1 MHLPDILLQT
11 HVDQALAED
20 LGRRGDITSE
30 FVFQGQ
36 QHAGL
41 AIVSRENGVLAGIDL
56 ARLAF
61 HRIDPTIRF
70 TTLAA
75 DGCAIHAGQ
84 TLATVHGDI
93 RSLLTAERTA
103 LNFLTHLSGIASMT
117 AAAVAEV
124 AATRARIMCSRKTL
138 PGLRTLQKYAVR
150 AGGGHNHRMGLDD
163 AVLIKDN
170 HIALAGSLSE
180 AIRRAHAAAGE
191 WIAVEVEVDTLA
203 QLQEALDA
211 GAKLI
216 LLDNMSTPEL
226 RQAVS
231 LCQGR
236 AHSQASG
243 GIGFARLREVAETGV
258 DSIALGYLTHSSRAL
273 DIGLDYV
280 TEKAT

>member
-1 MHLPDILLQT
+1 MHLPDILLQPY
-11 HVDQALAED
+11 VDQALAED

-30 FVFQGQ
+30 FIFHGH
-36 QHAGL
+36 QHANL
-41 AIVSRENGVLAGIDL
+41 AIVSREKGVLAGIDL

-61 HRIDPTIRF
+61 HRIDPATRF
-70 TTLAA
+70 TALAA
-75 DGCAIHAGQ
+75 DGSSIHAGQ

-93 RSLLTAERTA
+93 RALLTAERTA

-117 AAAVAEV
+117 ATAVAEV
-124 AATRARIMCSRKTL
+124 ASTRARIMCSRKTL

-180 AIRRAHAAAGE
+180 AIRRAHAAASE

-203 QLQEALDA
+203 QLQEALAA